1 MPRSWERISALSL
14 ILLPLTLV
22 FLILS
27 AVRRLIFRIG
37 ILNATKIHVPV
48 IVVGNITVGGTG
60 KTPIVVAIANAL
72 KDSGLAPG
80 IITRGYRGDG
90 TNREVVETSTP
101 SEVGDEPILIFNKV
115 KCPVWVGPNRSR
127 SAQQIIKKYPNV
139 NVIISDDGL
148 QHYALKRD
156 IEVVVIDGERKFGNS
171 LLLPSGPLRES
182 ISRIQTCDLAVING
196 PQIHKLPIPTTNM
209 RLIGSTFHKLSDPTI
224 TCDAEDLLKTEVTAI
239 AGIGNPERF
248 FQHLKSLGL
257 RPKTIRFPDHHRYS
271 VKDFNSIENDIII
284 MTEKDAVKCKS
295 YAPKECWFLPVTA
308 EFNGPFIQTII
319 EKLKNYHG

>member
-1 MPRSWERISALSL
+1 MPRLWERLSALSL
-14 ILLPLTLV
+14 ALLPLTLA

-27 AVRRLIFRIG
+27 VARRTLFRNG
-37 ILNATKIHVPV
+37 ILNSTKIHVPIV
-48 IVVGNITVGGTG
+48 VVGNITVGGTG

-72 KDSGLAPG
+72 QDSGLTPG

-90 TNREVVETSTP
+90 INREVLEYSKP
-101 SEVGDEPILIFNKV
+101 SEVGDEAVLMFNKV
-115 KCPVWVGPNRSR
+115 QCPIWVGSSRSK
-127 SAQQIIKKYPNV
+127 SAQQLVEKHPNV
-139 NVIISDDGL
+139 DVIISDDGL

-156 IEVVVIDGERKFGNS
+156 IEVVVIDGERKFGNG
-171 LLLPSGPLRES
+171 LLLPAGPLREP

-196 PQIHKLPIPTTNM
+196 PQDYNLPVPTTNM
-209 RLIGSTFHKLSDPTI
+209 KLVGSTFHKLSDPTI
-224 TCDAEDLLKTEVTAI
+224 TCDAEDLSKTEVTAI

-257 RPKTIRFPDHHRYS
+257 KPNTIKFPDHHRYS
-271 VKDFNSIENDIII
+271 AQDLNSIQNDIIV
-284 MTEKDAVKCKS
+284 MTEKDAVKCRNRTL
-295 YAPKECWFLPVTA
+295 KECWFLPVAA